1 MLVCIWLFLTFSA
14 DIFFTAEAESVISA
28 LSYML
33 LEAYWAWT
41 QAFQSNQKRMFKIYS
56 RQCFGNVARIWG
68 MSTKNAV
75 SARMGMRENLPVK
88 TLFSTCSLL
97 RHGHISTPK
106 HGEELHVTFILKDG
120 SQKTYEVSK
129 GETLLDI
136 AQAHNLDME
145 GACGG
150 SCACSTCHVIV
161 DPEYYDALPEP
172 DDDENDM
179 LDLAYGLTETSRL
192 GCQIKMSK
200 DIDGIRVAL
209 PALTRNV
216 NMNDFKD

>member
-1 MLVCIWLFLTFSA
+1 MFKVSTLSRGVLNLSNTFTRTYRPMTRCRGTNT
-14 DIFFTAEAESVISA
+14 FTASS
-28 LSYML
+28 
-33 LEAYWAWT
+33 
-41 QAFQSNQKRMFKIYS
+41 KR
-56 RQCFGNVARIWG
+56 
-68 MSTKNAV
+68 
-75 SARMGMRENLPVK
+75 P
-88 TLFSTCSLL
+88 FSSSLL
-97 RHGHISTPK
+97 LQHGHLKKPK
-106 HGEELHVTFILKDG
+106 KGEELHVTYILKDG
-120 SQKTYEVSK
+120 TQKTFEVSA

-161 DPEYYDALPEP
+161 DPDYYDALPEP

-200 DIDGIRVAL
+200 DIEGIRVAL
-209 PALTRNV
+209 PAMTRNV
-216 NMNDFKD
+216 NANDFN

>member
-1 MLVCIWLFLTFSA
+1 MFRAAAFPKIVTRASLT
-14 DIFFTAEAESVISA
+14 
-28 LSYML
+28 
-33 LEAYWAWT
+33 
-41 QAFQSNQKRMFKIYS
+41 
-56 RQCFGNVARIWG
+56 ARL
-68 MSTKNAV
+68 AV
-75 SARMGMRENLPVK
+75 
-88 TLFSTCSLL
+88 L
-97 RHGHISTPK
+97 RTPGPTSMPIRFHGHVHKPK
-106 HGEELHVTFILKDG
+106 AGEELHVTFILKDG
-120 SQKTYEVSK
+120 TQQKYEVCAGDS
-129 GETLLDI
+129 LLDI

-161 DPEYYDALPEP
+161 DPDYYDALEEP

-209 PALTRNV
+209 PAMTRNV
-216 NMNDFKD
+216 SSSDFE

>member
-1 MLVCIWLFLTFSA
+1 ML
-14 DIFFTAEAESVISA
+14 
-28 LSYML
+28 
-33 LEAYWAWT
+33 
-41 QAFQSNQKRMFKIYS
+41 RIYS
-56 RQCFGNVARIWG
+56 RQCFGNVPRIWG
-68 MSTKNAV
+68 VSTKSAA
-75 SARMGMRENLPVK
+75 SARIAMRGNLPVK
-88 TLFSTCSLL
+88 TFFSTSSLL
-97 RHGHISTPK
+97 KHGHISTPK

-120 SQKTYEVSK
+120 SQQTFEVSK

-216 NMNDFKD
+216 KMDDFKD